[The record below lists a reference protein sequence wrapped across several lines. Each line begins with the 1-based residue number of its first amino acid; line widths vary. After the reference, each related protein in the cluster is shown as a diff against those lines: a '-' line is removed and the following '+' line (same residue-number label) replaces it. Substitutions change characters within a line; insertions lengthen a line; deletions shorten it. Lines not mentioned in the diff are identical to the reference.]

1 MNDRR
6 IKLISRSLPFAVD
19 QGIANQRQPINAGV
33 ERTKPVGELFG
44 EHRHNRR
51 REIDRCGSLL
61 RIAVE
66 RCARTNVVTDVSNG
80 HQEPPAFW
88 CLLAVD
94 SIIEV
99 ARIFTVDGHESE
111 IREVHSVQK
120 TSAIHLLGQFFRL
133 SERIG

>member
-1 MNDRR
+1 M
-6 IKLISRSLPFAVD
+6 
-19 QGIANQRQPINAGV
+19 
-33 ERTKPVGELFG
+33 
-44 EHRHNRR
+44 
-51 REIDRCGSLL
+51 
-61 RIAVE
+61 
-66 RCARTNVVTDVSNG
+66 TDVSNG
-80 HQEPPAFW
+80 HQEPPAFRSF
-88 CLLAVD
+88 LAVD